1 MVQFSYVLYLPIY
14 VLFCHFILFMHIA
27 WLCKRQANYKCHP
40 KLNMHPVRLK
50 FHDHIIIHSS
60 HFTSTGGAQRLQAQY
75 FSISLQVTSDLA
87 N

>member
-14 VLFCHFILFMHIA
+14 VLFCHFILF
-27 WLCKRQANYKCHP
+27 NYKCHP

-60 HFTSTGGAQRLQAQY
+60 HFTSTGGAQRLQAQS